1 MVVRTGKPCANAS
14 PIEIPK
20 FSLLLGNKKHFA
32 DKKIFF
38 YFLRCKLGQKF
49 LHDHLN

>member
-1 MVVRTGKPCANAS
+1 MVVRTGKLCANAS

-20 FSLLLGNKKHFA
+20 FSLLLGNKKQFA
-32 DKKIFF
+32 DKKILIFF
-38 YFLRCKLGQKF
+38 PCCKLGQKF